1 MKGKRAMAE
10 FKAKKLASRGKEKTT
25 KSKTEV
31 GRRVVGKGKGGKK
44 VRFEKG
50 QNSLARETC
59 GGPTTHARVLA
70 RRSTSEWGVGGK
82 KKCSVVKEDVV
93 KKEPMI
99 FVEVVK
105 DEAEKEE
112 DEEEVAMSGAGEEEQ
127 VGEVPPVIRDI
138 MPAEAVAQ
146 ASVALLNDAEE
157 MVVVEP
163 VEEVAVIQ
171 MEIPNFQID
180 QATSLQ
186 EEGDSHQ
193 ARRKGEVRDRE
204 DRASPP
210 VATTSAEDVAMEED
224 CTVDVLVSAKLA
236 KRIIDQKKASLE
248 RMKQKVEFK
257 RILLQDLKSE
267 DLEDTKR
274 KTELQLMLS
283 EIVERQQEK
292 GAKAADLEVEI
303 VAGETELEK
312 EEAKVHAAILLFEET
327 ASK

>member
-1 MKGKRAMAE
+1 
-10 FKAKKLASRGKEKTT
+10 
-25 KSKTEV
+25 
-31 GRRVVGKGKGGKK
+31 
-44 VRFEKG
+44 
-50 QNSLARETC
+50 
-59 GGPTTHARVLA
+59 
-70 RRSTSEWGVGGK
+70 
-82 KKCSVVKEDVV
+82 
-93 KKEPMI
+93 MI

-105 DEAEKEE
+105 DEAEQEE
-112 DEEEVAMSGAGEEEQ
+112 DEDEVAMSGAGEEAQ
-127 VGEVPPVIRDI
+127 VGEVAPVIRDI

-210 VATTSAEDVAMEED
+210 VATTSAEDEAMEED

-236 KRIIDQKKASLE
+236 KRIINQKKASHE

-257 RILLQDLKSE
+257 RNLLQDLKSE
-267 DLEDTKR
+267 DLEDEKR

-283 EIVERQQEK
+283 QIVERQQEK
-292 GAKAADLEVEI
+292 SAEAADLEVEI
-303 VAGETELEK
+303 VAAEKELKK
-312 EEAKVHAAILLFEET
+312 EEAKMQAALLFE
-327 ASK
+327 AGVSILRY